1 MKAFS
6 PARPA
11 KRHPVDR
18 DRYRATARVS
28 GVAPK
33 LRRAHRAFDAAMVG
47 LAVLFV
53 LLVSPAIGA
62 ALSAGGDDL
71 GARFAEAFPQLQG
84 TKPIDLP
91 TGGGTVSGDIAAQN
105 IPDFTK
111 DPQLNL
117 TGRLPAFAQGEGR
130 TVEVTLDGKLVA
142 TLTPDAGGAFAT
154 PLVLHDGP
162 NAVALSLISGKDVLA
177 HTSYTVVLDRT
188 APTLTLTKPLKD
200 ESIEGPNVTI
210 AGTAEPGANVTIDG
224 RTIALAQDG
233 TFTDTFTATPGPIT
247 ITVTARDRAG
257 NETSLK
263 TPITVKSPVT
273 TGPLNVAVTLDQIKV
288 KPGANVLAQIR
299 VTTTNGLP
307 KADEQVTLSV
317 GVITIG
323 SARTNSLGIAFIGF
337 AAPPNE
343 GDAAVVVLASSAS
356 GRATLTVA
364 K

>member
-11 KRHPVDR
+11 RRLPVDR
-18 DRYRATARVS
+18 DRYRATARVA

-33 LRRAHRAFDAAMVG
+33 LRRAHRGFDAAIVG
-47 LAVLFV
+47 LAVLFFV
-53 LLVSPAIGA
+53 LISPSIGA

-71 GARFAEAFPQLQG
+71 GARFADAFPQLQG
-84 TKPIDLP
+84 TKPIELP

-105 IPDFTK
+105 LPDFTR
-111 DPQLNL
+111 DPQLNVA
-117 TGRLPAFAQGEGR
+117 GRIPAFAQGEGR
-130 TVEVTLDGKLVA
+130 TVEITLDGGLVA
-142 TLTPDAGGAFAT
+142 TLTPDAGGAFAA

-188 APTLTLTKPLKD
+188 PPTLTLTKPLKD
-200 ESIEGPNVTI
+200 ESIEGPNVTVSGKAE
-210 AGTAEPGANVTIDG
+210 AGTNVTVDG

-233 TFTDTFTATPGPIT
+233 SFTDTFTATPGAIT
-247 ITVTARDRAG
+247 ITVTSRDRAG
-257 NETSLK
+257 NET
-263 TPITVKSPVT
+263 TVKTAVMVKAPVT
-273 TGPLNVAVTLDQIKV
+273 TAPLAVAVTLDKTNV
-288 KPGANVLAQIR
+288 KPGAFVLASIR
-299 VTTTNGLP
+299 VTANGVP
-307 KADEQVTLSV
+307 KADELVTLQV

-323 SARTNSLGIAFIGF
+323 SGRTNAAGAAIIGF

-343 GDAAVVVLASSAS
+343 GDAAVVVLATGAS